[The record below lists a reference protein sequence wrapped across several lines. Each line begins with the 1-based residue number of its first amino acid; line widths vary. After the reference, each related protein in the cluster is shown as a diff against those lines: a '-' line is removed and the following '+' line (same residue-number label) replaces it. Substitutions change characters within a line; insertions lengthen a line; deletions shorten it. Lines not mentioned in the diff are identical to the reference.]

1 MFNTQRHSETNSIR
15 NIEVENV
22 NSHMNARNE
31 SLFPTRE
38 SNFDS
43 GRYQKN
49 SKKKFNKGLKMLSVV
64 VKDIVIEKKTT
75 TYKEVAEI
83 ILKDSIKYDKINV
96 NSKQEIAK
104 EE

>member
-1 MFNTQRHSETNSIR
+1 
-15 NIEVENV
+15 
-22 NSHMNARNE
+22 
-31 SLFPTRE
+31 
-38 SNFDS
+38 
-43 GRYQKN
+43 
-49 SKKKFNKGLKMLSVV
+49 MLSVV